1 MGVDLPA
8 VPLGQLWPVLDYV
21 IFAALGFYCLTIL
34 GLFVLRR
41 TEPDVPRP
49 YRAFGYP
56 VLPALYIAMAA
67 WICVV
72 LLRYKPQYT
81 WPGLILVVLGVP
93 VYLVWKR
100 WALRNQ
106 PRTVRQQ
113 GRTNGRMANLLV
125 TKPLDTILGEAAETG
140 SHTLRRTLGALNLI
154 TLGIGAII
162 GTGIFVLT
170 GVVASGYSGPGVV
183 FTFIIAAICCV
194 FAGLCYAEFAAMIP
208 VAGSAYTY
216 GYATLGEIFAWI
228 IGWDLVLEYAFGAA
242 TVCSGWSGYVL
253 SLGQD
258 FGLRLPPALA
268 GVPGSTFVQ
277 WQGHWELLNNAL
289 KEKLAL
295 AHIDPAMLPQQHGV
309 FNLVAFLG
317 IMFAT
322 TVLII
327 GIKESANF
335 NSFIVV
341 VKVAVL
347 LVFIGVGGYTLVTR
361 PELLKANWHP
371 FVPPN
376 LGGFGQFGW
385 SGVCRGAAVIFF
397 AYIGFDAVS
406 TAAQESKNPKRDM
419 PIGILGSLAICT
431 LLYILVGLVL
441 TGLVNYRNLGVPD
454 SLAVGMDATGFKW
467 GSLLVK
473 IGALGG
479 LTSTMIVMLLGQSR
493 VFFSMSKDGLLP
505 KMFSSVHPK
514 FRTPW
519 ISSLTVGLVV
529 ATFAS
534 LIPLASLGEMTS
546 IGTLLAF
553 IIVSAGVWV
562 LRKRS
567 PELARPFRAPWM
579 PLTPILGIGFALLM
593 MASLPLITW
602 IRLVVW
608 LLLGL
613 VIYFF
618 YGRRHSKVQITWLLA
633 EGIEEQMGRAQLA
646 LDAKDHEEGPKT

>member
-1 MGVDLPA
+1 
-8 VPLGQLWPVLDYV
+8 
-21 IFAALGFYCLTIL
+21 
-34 GLFVLRR
+34 
-41 TEPDVPRP
+41 
-49 YRAFGYP
+49 
-56 VLPALYIAMAA
+56 
-67 WICVV
+67 
-72 LLRYKPQYT
+72 
-81 WPGLILVVLGVP
+81 
-93 VYLVWKR
+93 
-100 WALRNQ
+100 
-106 PRTVRQQ
+106 
-113 GRTNGRMANLLV
+113 
-125 TKPLDTILGEAAETG
+125 
-140 SHTLRRTLGALNLI
+140 
-154 TLGIGAII
+154 
-162 GTGIFVLT
+162 
-170 GVVASGYSGPGVV
+170 
-183 FTFIIAAICCV
+183 
-194 FAGLCYAEFAAMIP
+194 

-268 GVPGSTFVQ
+268 GVPGSTFVL
-277 WQGHWELLNNAL
+277 WKGHWELLAGTTAA
-289 KEKLAL
+289 KLQEL
-295 AHIDPAMLPQQHGV
+295 HIDPSTLPQKHGV
-309 FNLVAFLG
+309 FNLVAFIG

-347 LVFIGVGGYTLVTR
+347 LVFIGVGTYTLIKH
-361 PELLKANWHP
+361 PELLQANWHP

-376 LGGFGQFGW
+376 RGHFGDFGW

-406 TAAQESKNPKRDM
+406 TAAQESKDPKRDM

-431 LLYILVGLVL
+431 VLYILVGLVL
-441 TGLVNYRNLGVPD
+441 TGLVNYKYLGVPD
-454 SLAVGMDATGFKW
+454 SLAVGMDATGFRW
-467 GSLLVK
+467 GSMLVK

-493 VFFSMSKDGLLP
+493 VFFSMSRDGLLP
-505 KMFSSVHPK
+505 EMFSKVHPK

-534 LIPLASLGEMTS
+534 LIPLAKLGDMTS

-553 IIVSAGVWV
+553 IIVCAGVWV
-562 LRKRS
+562 LRKRR
-567 PELARPFRAPWM
+567 PDLPRPFRAPWM
-579 PLTPILGIGFALLM
+579 PVTPILGITFALLM
-593 MASLPLITW
+593 MFSLPLETW
-602 IRLVVW
+602 IRLFVW
-608 LLLGL
+608 LIVGL

-618 YGRRHSKVQITWLLA
+618 YSQHNSRVQKGLPPVPP
-633 EGIEEQMGRAQLA
+633 E
-646 LDAKDHEEGPKT
+646 